1 MTEAARTIRTTAAV
15 FELPQRLGV
24 LQHITY
30 EPPPRE
36 WCTSDGCLYEGV
48 LTAEGCRKGVCVRYR
63 VWVHSKDRRTWGVG
77 ERRRRR
83 RDEEVGCLRQNVA
96 DALWELSGKYDVG
109 VWYEYVRVGVGVNQY
124 DVFCGVVVNGVK
136 LDQPH
141 CRAVEECV
149 KQILEDYKRELE
161 RMREPPQPA
170 LVIKIDPVEELLREW
185 PELGAFG
192 TEWVRKWLDLR
203 ERLIEIA
210 KVLRRYPWMVE
221 VVRQRPMSILHPYTM
236 EVYMARD
243 GSEACISLNP
253 PKAFCARDGAVREVK
268 LELEFSRY
276 ETYEKKIREV
286 YRPKG
291 LLAFAAAAREYVRM
305 L

>member
-1 MTEAARTIRTTAAV
+1 MTAARRIRATASV
-15 FELPQRLGV
+15 FELPRKLGI
-24 LQHITY
+24 LQYVEY

-36 WCTSDGCLYEGV
+36 WCTSEGCLYEGV
-48 LTAEGCRKGVCVRYR
+48 LTAEGCRKGVCVKYR
-63 VWVHSKDRRTWGVG
+63 VWVFSKDRRRWEAK
-77 ERRRRR
+77 ERWRR
-83 RDEEVGCLRQNVA
+83 RDEEVGGCIKQQVV
-96 DALWELSGKYDVG
+96 DALWELAEKYDVG
-109 VWYEYVRVGVGVNQY
+109 VWYKKVTEKVGTFRYETYVY
-124 DVFCGVVVNGVK
+124 CGPVVNGVE
-136 LDQPH
+136 LDQPQ
-141 CRAVEECV
+141 CRSAEECV
-149 KQILEDYKRELE
+149 EEILRDYKREVE
-161 RMREPPQPA
+161 RMGEPPPPPDPA
-170 LVIKIDPVEELLREW
+170 EELLKEW
-185 PELGAFG
+185 PELQAFG
-192 TEWVRKWLDLR
+192 IDWVRKWLDLR

-210 KVLRRYPWMVE
+210 KTLRKFPWMVE
-221 VVRQRPMSILHPYTM
+221 VIRQRPMSILHPYTV
-236 EVYMARD
+236 EVYVAVD